1 MRKGTLGNWGVGGLE
16 GCVAILARGGEGNK
30 ENSLH

>member
-1 MRKGTLGNWGVGGLE
+1 MRKGTLGNWGVEGLE

-30 ENSLH
+30 ENILH